1 MVQMLPPSS
10 PKQPVY
16 IAIAELLRS
25 RISSEKMQAGHKFST
40 ERELAEEF
48 GVARMTVRKALE
60 LLQMEGVV
68 ERRRGRTGGTFLR
81 ATVPKVEMTRIEG
94 FIPRLRE
101 RNMEVTSLILTADRR
116 QAPEKVTQALEIDA
130 GEPVFYIE
138 RLRSVNN
145 TPALI
150 ERSFFPANL
159 VPGMLQQDLSG
170 SIYELLRE
178 KWSLPPVRKWETI
191 EPGVTSAREQE
202 LLRVEE
208 QLPVLRLERRTQV
221 ANNRFIE
228 YAEDLLRT
236 DIARV
241 EVHTAARS
249 GGCGEDDNGNVAP
262 SRFY

>member
-1 MVQMLPPSS
+1 MVHMHSPSS
-10 PKQPVY
+10 PKQSTHV
-16 IAIAELLRS
+16 AIGEILRS
-25 RISSEKMQAGHKFST
+25 RISHEKMQAGDRFPT

-60 LLQMEGVV
+60 VLQMEGVV

-81 ATVPKVEMTRIEG
+81 ATVPKVEMTRMEG
-94 FIPRLRE
+94 FIPRFRD

-130 GEPVFYIE
+130 GEPVFYLE

-145 TPALI
+145 IPALI

-159 VPGMLQQDLSG
+159 VPGMLHQDLSG
-170 SIYELLRE
+170 SIYDLLRRR
-178 KWSLPPVRKWETI
+178 WSLPPVRKWEAI
-191 EPGVTSAREQE
+191 EPGVTSKQEQK
-202 LLRVEE
+202 LLQVEE
-208 QLPVLRLERRTQV
+208 ELPILRLERRTQV

-228 YAEDLLRT
+228 YAEDVLRT

-241 EVHTAARS
+241 EVYTTA
-249 GGCGEDDNGNVAP
+249 G
-262 SRFY
+262 SRG

>member
-1 MVQMLPPSS
+1 VVHIYSPSS
-10 PKQPVY
+10 PKQSTYVT
-16 IAIAELLRS
+16 IGEILRS
-25 RISSEKMQAGHKFST
+25 RISHEKMQAGDRFPT

-68 ERRRGRTGGTFLR
+68 ERRRGRNGGTFLR

-94 FIPRLRE
+94 FIPRFRE
-101 RNMEVTSLILTADRR
+101 RNMEVTSLLLTADQR

-145 TPALI
+145 IPALI
-150 ERSFFPANL
+150 ERSFFPAYL
-159 VPGMLQQDLSG
+159 VPGMLRQDLSG
-170 SIYELLRE
+170 SIYDLLGR
-178 KWSLPPVRKWETI
+178 KWSLPPVRKWEVI
-191 EPGVTSAREQE
+191 DPGIASVREKQLLQAEEE
-202 LLRVEE
+202 L
-208 QLPVLRLERRTQV
+208 PILRLERRTQV

-228 YAEDLLRT
+228 YAEDVLRT

-241 EVHTAARS
+241 EVYTTA
-249 GGCGEDDNGNVAP
+249 
-262 SRFY
+262 

>member
-1 MVQMLPPSS
+1 MVHMLLPSS
-10 PKQPVY
+10 PKRPVY
-16 IAIAELLRS
+16 VAIAEILRS
-25 RISSEKMQAGHKFST
+25 RISSEKMQAGHKFPP

-94 FIPRLRE
+94 FIPRFRE

-130 GEPVFYIE
+130 GAPVFHVE

-150 ERSFFPANL
+150 ERSFFPAAL

-170 SIYELLRE
+170 SIYELLGD
-178 KWSLPPVRKWETI
+178 KWFLPPVRKWENI
-191 EPGVTSAREQE
+191 EPGVASSREQE
-202 LLRVEE
+202 LLQVEGP
-208 QLPVLRLERRTQV
+208 LPVLRLERKAQA
-221 ANNRFIE
+221 ANDRFIE

-236 DIARV
+236 DIVRL
-241 EVHTAARS
+241 EVYAAAQS
-249 GGCGEDDNGNVAP
+249 GKLWE
-262 SRFY
+262 R